1 MHVDAYSFGRI
12 TIDGVDHTSDVII
25 LPDGVR
31 SPWWRAAGGHVYAT
45 EDLGPVL
52 RAAAEWVV
60 LGTGCYGRVNVPGA
74 TVEALTAAGSE
85 VVIEPTD
92 QAVKTFNRL
101 VDEGRVVVAALHL
114 TC

>member
-1 MHVDAYSFGRI
+1 MHIDAYSFGRI
-12 TIDGVDHTSDVII
+12 TIDGVDYTSDVII

-31 SPWWRAAGGHVYAT
+31 SPWWRAAGGHVYAPG
-45 EDLGPVL
+45 DLGPVL
-52 RAAAEWVV
+52 ETAAEWVV
-60 LGTGCYGRVNVPGA
+60 LGTGCYGRVQVADA
-74 TVEALTAAGSE
+74 TLEVLTAVGSE

-101 VDEGRVVVAALHL
+101 VDEGRAVVAALHL